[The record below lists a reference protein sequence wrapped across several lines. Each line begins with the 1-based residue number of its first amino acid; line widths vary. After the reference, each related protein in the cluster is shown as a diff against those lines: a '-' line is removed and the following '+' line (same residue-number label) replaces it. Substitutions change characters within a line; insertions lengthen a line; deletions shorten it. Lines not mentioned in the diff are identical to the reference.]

1 MPALVEKLSDIPPQT
16 AALVPVALLTGYAVW
31 NVFKLASLTRPDVQR
46 E

>member
-31 NVFKLASLTRPDVQR
+31 NASEVPPRV
-46 E
+46 EF